1 MVAKTVSKKPRRKV
15 SERRVRGRDGEL
27 MSFFTV
33 DANSATFDDDLT
45 YVFAKNVSRARQV
58 NKRMFGSPEG
68 LKKSVHKLSRP
79 GSLDGIAK
87 K

>member
-1 MVAKTVSKKPRRKV
+1 MIAKAVSKKLRRKV
-15 SERRVRGRDGEL
+15 SERRVRGRDGQF

-45 YVFAKNVSRARQV
+45 YVFAKNVSRARQA
-58 NKRMFGSPEG
+58 NKKMFGSPEG
-68 LKKSVHKLSRP
+68 LKKSIHKLSRP
-79 GSLDGIAK
+79 GSLNGVAK